1 MDSIFLLP
9 LRGNTVTPFYKILN
23 DVYYDTIPFRQKDNR
38 ESAFLSH
45 YRKKKRSR
53 AQNFKKNQQIPK
65 MSDQKRQILISNA
78 FKKYYNTESLSQ
90 NQTVEIRL
98 DVSNF
103 DNSLPPTT

>member
-9 LRGNTVTPFYKILN
+9 LRGNTVTPFYKIAN
-23 DVYYDTIPFRQKDNR
+23 DVFYDTIPFRQKDNQ

-53 AQNFKKNQQIPK
+53 AQNFKQNQQIPK

-78 FKKYYNTESLSQ
+78 FKKYYNTEGLSQ
-90 NQTVEIRL
+90 SQTVEIRS
-98 DVSNF
+98 DVNNF
-103 DNSLPPTT
+103 DNPLPPTT